1 MNKNYLILIDPVDL
15 ENIFSEH
22 ISHIEHIIFF
32 FDDLNPITSQVHS
45 NEEDLC
51 NLGKECFFAEG

>member
-22 ISHIEHIIFF
+22 ISHIDHIIFF
-32 FDDLNPITSQVHS
+32 FYDLNSIISQLYS